1 LRVFEQP
8 LTTEKVFTRTFT
20 ALLKVILLETDSSK
34 PFLTDKQ
41 IQTWID
47 WVLKYLQVETD
58 WRGYVSIKRLGAWHS
73 LPMAVICLQRQPL
86 ILR

>member
-1 LRVFEQP
+1 M
-8 LTTEKVFTRTFT
+8 FTRTFT

-47 WVLKYLQVETD
+47 WILKYLQVETD

>member
-1 LRVFEQP
+1 M
-8 LTTEKVFTRTFT
+8 
-20 ALLKVILLETDSSK
+20 ILLETDSSK
-34 PFLTDKQ
+34 PFLTDNQ
-41 IQTWID
+41 TQTWID
-47 WVLKYLQVETD
+47 WTLKYLQVETD